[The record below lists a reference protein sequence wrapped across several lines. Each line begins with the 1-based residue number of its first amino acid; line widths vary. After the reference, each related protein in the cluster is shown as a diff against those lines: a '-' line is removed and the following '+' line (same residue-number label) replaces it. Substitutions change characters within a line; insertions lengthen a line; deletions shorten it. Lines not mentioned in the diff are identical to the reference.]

1 LKDWGVTISKIQGK
15 FSIQENNAG
24 RRMMKRISKKKWIS
38 IGLMFSF
45 CFVLS
50 CSGLGKPPTSKFI
63 LLSSTIGPIDAGIV
77 GLLEDEFEKETGIRV
92 RHVGAGTGA
101 ALDIARKGNVDLV
114 LVHAKSLE
122 EKFVQEGFGTERID
136 LMYNDFVIV
145 GPSSDPAGIKGV
157 KQATGAL
164 KRISEKGVT
173 FISRGDKSG
182 THVAEMQLWE
192 KAGVKPSG
200 SWYVIYE
207 KGAEGNVPTL
217 RYTDQKEAYTVID
230 RATVLSLRDQIKL
243 AVLVEKDDALLNYMT
258 LIPVNPKKFPRANHG
273 EVMIFIKW
281 LTSPEKGQKI
291 IRDFGKDKYGSP
303 LFFPNSKEWKSSQTK
318 KN

>member
-1 LKDWGVTISKIQGK
+1 M
-15 FSIQENNAG
+15 E
-24 RRMMKRISKKKWIS
+24 RISKKRWIS

-63 LLSSTIGPIDAGIV
+63 LLSSTIGPIDSGIV
-77 GLLEDEFEKETGIRV
+77 GLLEDEFEKEAGIRV

-122 EKFVQEGFGTERID
+122 EKFVNEGFGTERID

-145 GPSSDPAGIKGV
+145 GPSNDPAGIKGM
-157 KQATGAL
+157 KLATEAL
-164 KRISEKGVT
+164 KKISERKAT

-182 THVAEMQLWE
+182 THVAEMELWG
-192 KAGVKPSG
+192 KAGIKPSG

-207 KGAEGNVPTL
+207 KGAMGNVPTL

-243 AVLVEKDDALLNYMT
+243 VVLVEKDDALLNYMT
-258 LIPVNPKKFPRANHG
+258 LIPVNPKKFPRANY
-273 EVMIFIKW
+273 EDAMVFVRW

-303 LFFPNSKEWKSSQTK
+303 LFFPNSKEWRSLQGQ